1 MVILMGEDKAEKK
14 TTKRVYA
21 CKKCIT
27 DRVMIW
33 ILTVVVTVMAVMMF
47 HMNQDI
53 SELSEISETV
63 DKLEKTVNAILQYL
77 TSFLQSGSSGKSAV
91 L

>member
-1 MVILMGEDKAEKK
+1 MGEDKAEKK
-14 TTKRVYA
+14 TKRVYA

-53 SELSEISETV
+53 SGLSELDETV
-63 DKLEKTVNAILQYL
+63 NRLDETVSAILQYL
-77 TSFLQSGSSGKSAV
+77 TSLLQSGSGGKSAV